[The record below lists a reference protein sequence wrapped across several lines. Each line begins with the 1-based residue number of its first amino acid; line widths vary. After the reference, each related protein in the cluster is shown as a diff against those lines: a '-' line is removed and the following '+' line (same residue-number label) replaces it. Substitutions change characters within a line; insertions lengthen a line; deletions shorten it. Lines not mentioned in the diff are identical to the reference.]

1 MRMEKETY
9 ISKHDIIEI
18 LKKDDFSDIVKQ
30 ADYIRRE
37 NVGEEVHLRGICE
50 FSNFCRKDCLY
61 CGLRKSNKKIPRY
74 RMSPEE
80 ILRTAVLIDKHGIKT
95 IVLQSGEDIWF
106 TKKIL
111 TKLIED
117 IKTHTDLAVTLS
129 IGERSFDE
137 YKVFKDAGADRYL
150 LRFETS
156 NENLFKKLH
165 PDDDYHERLK
175 CLQWFSDLGYQVG
188 SGCMIGLPGQT
199 IKDIADDILFIKKW
213 NFHMVGAGPYIS
225 NDDTPLSGSKNG
237 NFSIVQKFIAL
248 VRILCPKVLLPATT
262 AMDILRSDAR
272 EIILQSGANVVMPNI
287 TPQKYKQNYRLYPD
301 KPCIGEDPIT
311 CRYCMENRVKK
322 IGRKIAQDHGHSLIS
337 IREK

>member
-1 MRMEKETY
+1 MKTY
-9 ISKHDIIEI
+9 ISEI
-18 LKKDDFSDIVKQ
+18 LKNDDSSDIVKQ
-30 ADYIRRE
+30 ADCVRQV
-37 NVGEEVHLRGICE
+37 NVGDEVHLRGICE
-50 FSNFCRKDCLY
+50 FSNFCRRDCFY

-95 IVLQSGEDIWF
+95 IVLQSGEDMWW

-111 TKLIED
+111 TELIGD
-117 IKTHTDLAVTLS
+117 IKAHTDLAVTLS
-129 IGERSFDE
+129 IGERSFGE
-137 YKVFKDAGADRYL
+137 YKAFKDAGADRYL

-165 PDDDYHERLK
+165 PDDDYHERLQ
-175 CLQWFSDLGYQVG
+175 CLQMLFELGYQVG
-188 SGCMIGLPGQT
+188 SGCMIGLPGQS
-199 IKDIADDILFIKKW
+199 INDIADDILFIKKW

-225 NDDTPLSGSKNG
+225 NNDTPLCGNKNG
-237 NFSIVQKFIAL
+237 AFSIVQKFIAL

-262 AMDILRSDAR
+262 AMDVLCSDAR

-287 TPQKYKQNYRLYPD
+287 TPQKYKQSYKLYPD
-301 KPCIGEDPIT
+301 KPYIREEPIT

-322 IGRKIAQDHGHSLIS
+322 IGREIAQNHGHSLIPNYFVGAQYVVS
-337 IREK
+337 

>member
-1 MRMEKETY
+1 MEKETY
-9 ISKHDIIEI
+9 ISEI
-18 LKKDDFSDIVKQ
+18 LKNDDFSDIVKR
-30 ADYIRRE
+30 ADCVRKE
-37 NVGEEVHLRGICE
+37 NVGDEVHLRGICE
-50 FSNFCRKDCLY
+50 FSNFCRRDCLY

-95 IVLQSGEDIWF
+95 IVLQSGEDMWF

-111 TKLIED
+111 VKLIED

-129 IGERSFDE
+129 IGERSFDG
-137 YKVFKDAGADRYL
+137 YKAFKDAGADRYL

-165 PDDDYHERLK
+165 SDDDYHERLQ
-175 CLQWFSDLGYQVG
+175 CLQWLFDLGYQVG
-188 SGCMIGLPGQT
+188 SGSMIGLPGQT
-199 IKDIADDILFIKKW
+199 INDIADDILFIKKW
-213 NFHMVGAGPYIS
+213 NFHMVGVGPYIS
-225 NDDTPLSGSKNG
+225 NNDTPLSGSKNG
-237 NFSIVQKFIAL
+237 DFSIVQKFIAL

-262 AMDILRSDAR
+262 AMDVLRSDAR

-301 KPCIGEDPIT
+301 KQCIGEDPIT
-311 CRYCMENRVKK
+311 CRYCMEDRVKK
-322 IGRKIAQDHGHSLIS
+322 IGRKIAQDHGHSLIPTPTC
-337 IREK
+337 EKTMQ

>member
-1 MRMEKETY
+1 MEKEIY
-9 ISKHDIIEI
+9 ISKYDIVKI
-18 LKKDDFSDIVKQ
+18 LKKNDFSDIIKQ
-30 ADYIRRE
+30 ADWTRKA
-37 NVGEEVHLRGICE
+37 NVGDEVHLRGICE

-80 ILRTAVLIDKHGIKT
+80 IIRTAILIDKHGLKT
-95 IVLQSGEDIWF
+95 IVLQSGEDVWW

-111 TKLIED
+111 AKLIKE
-117 IKTHTDLAVTLS
+117 IKACTDLAVTIS

-137 YKVFKDAGADRYL
+137 YKAFKDAGADRYL

-156 NENLFKKLH
+156 NKNLFKKLH

-175 CLQWFSDLGYQVG
+175 CLQMLFELGYQAG

-199 IKDIADDILFIKKW
+199 IEDIANDILFIKKQ
-213 NFHMVGAGPYIS
+213 NLHMAGVGPYIS
-225 NDDTPLSGSKNG
+225 NNDTPLSGSKNG
-237 NFSIVQKFIAL
+237 DFLIVQKFIAL

-262 AMDILRSDAR
+262 AMDVLRSDAR

-287 TPQKYKQNYRLYPD
+287 TPQEYKQNYRLYPD
-301 KPCIGEDPIT
+301 KQCIGEDPVT
-311 CRYCMENRVKK
+311 CRYDMENRVKK
-322 IGRKIAQDHGHSLIS
+322 IGRKIAQDHGHSLIP
-337 IREK
+337 IKEIH